1 MTNIAKK
8 LKYQESSKQ
17 AFLNDSNVES
27 SFNYKK
33 VNEMIRRIINL
44 KSETKKNSKEKSSI
58 LNNIAIEFCKLESK
72 KDIETNIEQLKLE
85 ITDFTKNRGSFS
97 KVFRVANDAS
107 RDDKQAIVKGTK
119 TFNEVYESLPKK
131 DKLTQNDI
139 LLYNEIVACGL
150 NKIQEQGFLTG
161 KTIEDLNKVEQAKC
175 YAVGEPIIKELNT
188 IKKQESLMRQ
198 IELQFLELTDSN
210 QKAILEILNGK

>member
-1 MTNIAKK
+1 MSNLAKK
-8 LKYQESSKQ
+8 LNVPESSKNVL
-17 AFLNDSNVES
+17 LNGPNVES

-44 KSETKKNSKEKSSI
+44 KENTKENSKEKSST
-58 LNNIAIEFCKLESK
+58 LNNIAIEFCKLENK
-72 KDIETNIEQLKLE
+72 KDIEANIEQLKLE

-107 RDDKQAIVKGTK
+107 HDDKQAIVKGTK

-139 LLYNEIVACGL
+139 LLYNEIVSCGL
-150 NKIQEQGFLTG
+150 NKMQELGFLTG
-161 KTIEDLNKVEQAKC
+161 KNVEDLNKIEQAKC
-175 YAVGEPIIKELNT
+175 FAVGEPIIRELNT
-188 IKKQESLMRQ
+188 VRKQESLMKQ
-198 IELQFLELTDSN
+198 IEMQFLELTDSN